1 MKKIKFKILYF
12 IITKLLFLLFYPYDI
27 TDTESEKQKTK
38 KVLNNWYTI
47 MCENIE
53 NNIY

>member
-1 MKKIKFKILYF
+1 MKNLYYKVLQF
-12 IITKLLFLLFYPYDI
+12 VITKTLFLLFYPYDI

-47 MCENIE
+47 ICESIE
-53 NNIY
+53 KEIY

>member
-1 MKKIKFKILYF
+1 MALKYKILHF
-12 IITKLLFLLFYPYDI
+12 IITKLLFLLLYPYDI
-27 TDTESEKQKTK
+27 TDTESEKKQTK
-38 KVLNNWYTI
+38 KVINNWFNI